1 MRKLNRGIGLY
12 LPLLP
17 ARYDRIG
24 GEPGPAM
31 KQDVRVHKTAC
42 PLDCPD
48 TCGVLVT
55 VEDGRVTRLQ
65 GDPKHPFTRGF
76 LCHKVAHYDRRL
88 YSPLRVLYPQRRVG
102 AKGEGKFTRITWDE
116 ALDEIASRFKAILA
130 SDGGEAILP
139 YSYGGSLG
147 IVQACPAIAS
157 SIGWVPAVSREPF
170 VTWLPW
176 QAGR

>member
-1 MRKLNRGIGLY
+1 
-12 LPLLP
+12 
-17 ARYDRIG
+17 
-24 GEPGPAM
+24 M
-31 KQDVRVHKTAC
+31 KQGACVQKTAC

-48 TCGVLVT
+48 TCSILVT

-65 GDPKHPFTRGF
+65 GDPDHPFTRGF

-88 YSPLRVLYPQRRVG
+88 YSPLRMLYPQRRVG
-102 AKGEGKFTRITWDE
+102 VKGEGKFTRITWDE
-116 ALDEIASRFKAILA
+116 ALDEIASRFKAILV
-130 SDGGEAILP
+130 SEGGEAILP

-170 VTWLPW
+170 VTWPLW